1 MRLSLLPVRRLL
13 SRVFSRRRPVTQAG
27 RTTSPRSARLFP
39 LLAALALVSV
49 SAAAQGGSQNPDVIP
64 PIAKY
69 QGLTYGEWTAEWWQA
84 AFAVPIVDGSHPL
97 ITGGAFEGENAMVF
111 LTAPVVPAGSP
122 TITIPVTVQPGT
134 RLFFPIVSVECSVFE
149 PPPFHG
155 DDEASLRAC
164 ANDLLDLA
172 SDVYAEIDGRPL
184 NDLDVYRAESALFGW
199 GPLPAG
205 NILGAPEGTVSDAVS
220 AGYYLML
227 HPLSVG
233 MHQIIVRATI
243 DDFGLA
249 VDAEF
254 IINVEPPGR

>member
-1 MRLSLLPVRRLL
+1 MSI
-13 SRVFSRRRPVTQAG
+13 
-27 RTTSPRSARLFP
+27 RSARLFL
-39 LLAALALVSV
+39 LLAALASLSLIA
-49 SAAAQGGSQNPDVIP
+49 SAQGGNQNPGVIP
-64 PIAKY
+64 RVAKY

-84 AFAVPIVDGSHPL
+84 AFAIPVEDGSHPL
-97 ITGGAFEGENAMVF
+97 LAGGAFEGENAIVF

-122 TITIPVTVQPGT
+122 TTTVPVTVQSGT
-134 RLFFPIVSVECSVFE
+134 RLFFPILSVECSVFE

-172 SDVYAEIDGRPL
+172 SDVYAEIDGRPV
-184 NDLDVYRAESALFGW
+184 NDLDTYRVESPLFRW

-205 NILGAPEGTVSDAVS
+205 NILGGPEGTESDAVS

-233 MHQIIVRATI
+233 VHQIIVRATI

-249 VDAEF
+249 VDTEF
-254 IINVEPPGR
+254 IINVEPRGQ